1 MFFFSHYCSI
11 VLFAFTS
18 QVSINSRGLVYS
30 VILLLASVF
39 LTVSTDIKA
48 YYILIY
54 KGLLMGSINSM
65 IFLFNLNGLKYILL
79 SAREHFW
86 LLLFHMNICSSSSC
100 AAGSQCASESLETW
114 PEVRPGSYNLVCHLS
129 SLLYLLWAA
138 VGHIWRS

>member
-48 YYILIY
+48 YYILVY

-79 SAREHFW
+79 SAREHF
-86 LLLFHMNICSSSSC
+86 
-100 AAGSQCASESLETW
+100 
-114 PEVRPGSYNLVCHLS
+114 
-129 SLLYLLWAA
+129 
-138 VGHIWRS
+138 